1 MNVDYIKAKAEQ
13 AGNHFFDEDAMR
25 FWDSRV
31 LPSSFVKV
39 TGDVY
44 RFVTSE
50 KNWQSD
56 RRYTIREVDMRN
68 GRFVVNTIGNFQQY
82 ATGREAKKHI
92 KEN

>member
-25 FWDSRV
+25 FWNSIV
-31 LPSSFVKV
+31 LPSSFVKM
-39 TGDVY
+39 DEEVY

-50 KNWQSD
+50 KNWGCA
-56 RRYTIREVDMRN
+56 RRYTIREADMRN
-68 GRFVVNTIGNFQQY
+68 GRFVINTIGNFQQY
-82 ATGREAKKHI
+82 ATGREAKKNT